1 VERRRGWRTLL
12 SVEEERD
19 AWGELLGALGL
30 LVRGGATV
38 LGSWCC
44 AFSVGE
50 VEEKEKRE
58 KKRVK
63 ERKKEKEK
71 VKELENFPNLE
82 ILGPKN
88 KRQFIDLI

>member
-1 VERRRGWRTLL
+1 
-12 SVEEERD
+12 
-19 AWGELLGALGL
+19 
-30 LVRGGATV
+30 V

-63 ERKKEKEK
+63 ERKKEREK